1 MKVRL
6 AAKHASAI
14 QKALRN
20 SVDVKKITDDFFS
33 SFNLAPIATQEARTW
48 AALNVRP
55 RTDELHK
62 TLTRLYSEGFVL
74 GQDIGVS
81 AIAQVVVTNK
91 ASSTAPS
98 LKDFKR
104 ALAIDWSTWKPG
116 HRAAA
121 QLVKPSGALKALM
134 NSRDATIEGITRTT
148 LDRIGTQ
155 LAYALQRGLTAS
167 SVSGNIADILGKP
180 SAERAA
186 YLAQQSNVTIKDIVN
201 DPERALLIAN
211 TEMTRAVSVA
221 NRETYLDSGVELVEW
236 IVSDPCDECEL
247 NNSASPLPIDEEF
260 PSGDTEPPAH
270 PNCVCDL
277 SPYVVD
283 TMNLGADA
291 LSFILE
297 GN

>member
-1 MKVRL
+1 
-6 AAKHASAI
+6 
-14 QKALRN
+14 
-20 SVDVKKITDDFFS
+20 
-33 SFNLAPIATQEARTW
+33 
-48 AALNVRP
+48 
-55 RTDELHK
+55 
-62 TLTRLYSEGFVL
+62 
-74 GQDIGVS
+74 
-81 AIAQVVVTNK
+81 
-91 ASSTAPS
+91 
-98 LKDFKR
+98 
-104 ALAIDWSTWKPG
+104 
-116 HRAAA
+116 
-121 QLVKPSGALKALM
+121 M